1 MSTTNEPT
9 RTLGGESE
17 PPNRTTL
24 SMMRVLSFVACLILG
39 TSSVFGWKTCTVPQT
54 NSTDD
59 ALAVKALLA
68 NCSEDA
74 TILFEAGKSYN
85 IR

>member
-1 MSTTNEPT
+1 
-9 RTLGGESE
+9 
-17 PPNRTTL
+17 
-24 SMMRVLSFVACLILG
+24 LILG